1 MRHSPWLSY
10 LSVFPVKFAKLTT
23 GHFFPALSLLSS
35 SVCKLYKVNKCSFCL
50 YYLSLSLLEPSIQ
63 YETVAV
69 RIQWREGKKCW
80 LIPTSRCLKQAFGV
94 FDPDWDYLS
103 LSRPVKAQ
111 IKLFF
116 GRMIVLTSNNFTSA
130 GSQFFQPHDQFSFY
144 RGT

>member
-1 MRHSPWLSY
+1 MQL
-10 LSVFPVKFAKLTT
+10 AKLTT
-23 GHFFPALSLLSS
+23 GHFFPALPLLSA
-35 SVCKLYKVNKCSFCL
+35 SVCTLYKVFFCNVNKCSFCL

-80 LIPTSRCLKQAFGV
+80 LIPTSRCLKQVFGV

-103 LSRPVKAQ
+103 LLRPVEAN

-116 GRMIVLTSNNFTSA
+116 GRKIVLTSNNFTSA